1 MFDCEG
7 IDENFVSYRI
17 PLPGRKFL
25 PSVLPL
31 PLRGSTLTPVKTTQK
46 PAGAFEFGVVII
58 VQVTFIFASHKSDGD
73 LRIQAFLNKAF
84 LWYCKAM
91 ESTEDHFRYYYTP
104 LTEANGGAQV
114 SLMSEG
120 EMTRARA
127 LGMGRRGGMGN
138 ASGSHA
144 VQRRVP

>member
-1 MFDCEG
+1 MG
-7 IDENFVSYRI
+7 ISSVTESLRQAGNSFHPYYPYRCVALRS
-17 PLPGRKFL
+17 P
-25 PSVLPL
+25 PSQQYKNRRAHV
-31 PLRGSTLTPVKTTQK
+31 
-46 PAGAFEFGVVII
+46 EFGVVII
-58 VQVTFIFASHKSDGD
+58 VQVTFMFASHKSDGD

>member
-1 MFDCEG
+1 M
-7 IDENFVSYRI
+7 
-17 PLPGRKFL
+17 
-25 PSVLPL
+25 
-31 PLRGSTLTPVKTTQK
+31 
-46 PAGAFEFGVVII
+46 
-58 VQVTFIFASHKSDGD
+58 FASHKSDGD

-114 SLMSEG
+114 SLMSER
-120 EMTRARA
+120 EMTSARA
-127 LGMGRRGGMGN
+127 LGIRGGMGN

-144 VQRRVP
+144 VRRRVP